1 MRPVGAQDGN
11 ATGPVGKQ
19 DAVRLA
25 GVLEAAKVLGL
36 TPDGVRARIR
46 RGILP
51 ARKGND
57 GQWRVELSAAVLARQ
72 DDGQDGRQDGHDAG
86 AVDRQDELAR
96 RLAWLEQAF
105 DGWRREAEAAQE
117 ARLARVRAE
126 AELEAARRQ
135 RDAEIATRNAV
146 IETLR
151 ESLAKSEARIDRL
164 EAQLAEAR
172 KPTLVRLLEAFRRGR
187 QM

>member
-11 ATGPVGKQ
+11 ATGPVREREGVARGPVGEQ

-25 GVLEAAKVLGL
+25 GVLEAAEALGL

-46 RGILP
+46 RGTLP

-72 DDGQDGRQDGHDAG
+72 DNGQDGRQDGHDAG
-86 AVDRQDELAR
+86 AVGRQDELAR

-105 DGWRREAEAAQE
+105 DGWRRETEAAQG
-117 ARLARVRAE
+117 RLDV
-126 AELEAARRQ
+126 
-135 RDAEIATRNAV
+135 EIAARNAV

-151 ESLAKSEARIDRL
+151 ESLAKAEARGDRL
-164 EAQLAEAR
+164 EAALAEAR
-172 KPTLVRLLEAFRRGR
+172 RPWLARVIDAIRKGRG
-187 QM
+187 